1 MDPAVNSGGFL
12 PGKIAGAMTDNSI
25 ENRANGATQ
34 SYEFNEVA
42 VIGAGAWG
50 TALAIA
56 AARAGRNVHLW
67 AREPDVVDAIRQNGE
82 NTPFL
87 PDRPVPGSVRVSN
100 DMAAAARD
108 ADLVLLVVPSQF
120 LRQIA
125 ATLQPMLPADVPVVI
140 CAKGI
145 ERETGKMMSD
155 IIAEEMPSRPMAA
168 LSGPTFAEEV
178 AADLPSAVAVASACA
193 GNGDAE
199 GSLAAQVAL
208 ALGTATF
215 RPYVSDDVPGV
226 EVGGAV
232 KNVLAIAC
240 GIAAGLGFRSNT
252 RAALITRGLEE
263 MKSLAEALGGRRE
276 TVTGLAG
283 IGDLM
288 LTCSSEQSRN
298 MSFGLALGRGKS
310 RAEILDGKAQV
321 VEGVVNAVAVTDLAR
336 RLGVEMPI
344 CEAVRAVLE
353 DGADIPEALATLL
366 GRPLRAEPK
375 ALDLEL
381 PHPAADDIE
390 ASIEALTQ

>member
-1 MDPAVNSGGFL
+1 
-12 PGKIAGAMTDNSI
+12 MTADRS
-25 ENRANGATQ
+25 EKRANGATRRF
-34 SYEFNEVA
+34 EFSDVA

-50 TALAIA
+50 TALAIN
-56 AARAGRNVHLW
+56 AARAGRHVRLW
-67 AREPDVVDAIRQNGE
+67 AREPEVVEAIRQNGE

-87 PDRPVPGSVRVSN
+87 PDRPVPAAVVASN
-100 DMAAAARD
+100 DMAAIVRD
-108 ADLVLLVVPSQF
+108 ADLALLVVPSQF
-120 LRQIA
+120 IRAIA
-125 ATLQPMLPADVPVVI
+125 ATLEPLLPPGVPVVI

-145 ERETGKMMSD
+145 ERGTGRMMSD
-155 IIAEEMPSRPMAA
+155 IIAEEMPGRPLAA

-178 AADLPSAVAVASACA
+178 AADLPTAVAVASACA

-199 GSLAAQVAL
+199 RSLAARVAL

-215 RPYVSDDVPGV
+215 RPYISDDVPGV
-226 EVGGAV
+226 EAGGAV

-240 GIAAGLGFRSNT
+240 GIAAGMGFRSNT

-263 MKSLAEALGGRRE
+263 MKCLAEALGGRRE

-283 IGDLM
+283 IGDLL

-298 MSFGLALGRGKS
+298 MSFGLALGCGKS

-336 RLGVEMPI
+336 RLGIEMPI

-353 DGADIPEALATLL
+353 DGVDITEALAALL

-375 ALDLEL
+375 ALDVTL
-381 PHPAADDIE
+381 PHPASDDID
-390 ASIEALTQ
+390 ARIGALTR

>member
-1 MDPAVNSGGFL
+1 MAADRSE
-12 PGKIAGAMTDNSI
+12 K
-25 ENRANGATQ
+25 RAYGATRGF
-34 SYEFNEVA
+34 EFTDVA

-50 TALAIA
+50 TALAIN
-56 AARAGRNVHLW
+56 AARAGRRVRLW
-67 AREPDVVDAIRQNGE
+67 AREPEVVATIRHNGE

-87 PDRPVPGSVRVSN
+87 PDRPVPAAIAVSN
-100 DMAAAARD
+100 DMAATVRD
-108 ADLVLLVVPSQF
+108 AHLVLLVVPSQF
-120 LRQIA
+120 IRQIA
-125 ATLQPMLPADVPVVI
+125 ARLEQLLPSGVPVVI

-145 ERETGKMMSD
+145 ERDSGKMMSD
-155 IIAEEMPSRPMAA
+155 IIAEEMPDRPLAA

-178 AADLPSAVAVASACA
+178 AADLPTAVAVASACA
-193 GNGDAE
+193 GEGGAE
-199 GSLAAQVAL
+199 SSLAAHVAL

-215 RPYVSDDVPGV
+215 RPYVSDDVAGV

-240 GIAAGLGFRSNT
+240 GIATGMGFRSNT

-263 MKSLAEALGGRRE
+263 MKCLAEALGGRRE

-298 MSFGLALGRGKS
+298 MSFGLALGRGRS

-336 RLGVEMPI
+336 RLGIEMPI
-344 CEAVRAVLE
+344 CEAVRTVLE
-353 DGADIPEALATLL
+353 DGADITESLAALL
-366 GRPLRAEPK
+366 GRPLRAEPR
-375 ALDLEL
+375 AIDLAL
-381 PHPAADDIE
+381 PHPASDDIE
-390 ASIEALTQ
+390 ARVEALTR

>member
-1 MDPAVNSGGFL
+1 
-12 PGKIAGAMTDNSI
+12 MT
-25 ENRANGATQ
+25 ENRTEKRANGATQ
-34 SYEFNEVA
+34 SYEFNDIA

-50 TALAIA
+50 TALAIS
-56 AARAGRNVHLW
+56 AARAGRKVHLW
-67 AREPDVVDAIRQNGE
+67 AREPEVVEAIRAAGE

-87 PDRPVPGSVRVSN
+87 PDRPVPETVSVSN
-100 DMAAAARD
+100 DMAASVRD
-108 ADLVLLVVPSQF
+108 AELVLLVVPSQF

-125 ATLQPMLPADVPVVI
+125 ARLEPMLTPGVPVVI

-145 ERETGKMMSD
+145 ERDTGKMMSD
-155 IIAEEMPSRPMAA
+155 IVAEEMPDRPLAA

-178 AADLPSAVAVASACA
+178 AADLPTAVAVASACA
-193 GNGDAE
+193 GDGDAE
-199 GSLAAQVAL
+199 RSLAARVAL

-226 EVGGAV
+226 EAGGAV

-240 GIAAGLGFRSNT
+240 GIATGLGFRSNT

-298 MSFGLALGRGKS
+298 MSFGLALGRGRS

-353 DGADIPEALATLL
+353 DGADIADALAALL

-375 ALDLEL
+375 AIDLEL
-381 PHPAADDIE
+381 PHPASDDIE
-390 ASIEALTQ
+390 SSIEALTQ

>member
-1 MDPAVNSGGFL
+1 
-12 PGKIAGAMTDNSI
+12 MTADRS
-25 ENRANGATQ
+25 EKRANGATERFAF
-34 SYEFNEVA
+34 SEIA
-42 VIGAGAWG
+42 VVGAGAWG
-50 TALAIA
+50 TALAIN
-56 AARAGRNVHLW
+56 AARAGRAVRLW
-67 AREPDVVDAIRQNGE
+67 AREPEVVEAIRQSGE

-87 PDRPVPGSVRVSN
+87 PDRPVPASVAVSD
-100 DMAAAARD
+100 DMAAVVHD
-108 ADLVLLVVPSQF
+108 AGIVLLVVPSQF
-120 LRQIA
+120 IRGIA
-125 ATLQPMLPADVPVVI
+125 AALEPLLPPGVPVVI

-145 ERETGKMMSD
+145 ERESGKMMSD
-155 IIAEEMPSRPMAA
+155 IIAEEMPGRPLAA

-178 AADLPSAVAVASACA
+178 AADLPTAVAVASACA

-199 GSLAAQVAL
+199 RSLAARVAL

-226 EVGGAV
+226 EAGGAV

-240 GIAAGLGFRSNT
+240 GIATGMGFRSNT

-263 MKSLAEALGGRRE
+263 MKCLAEALGGRRE

-310 RAEILDGKAQV
+310 CAEILSGKAQV

-336 RLGVEMPI
+336 RLGIEMPI

-353 DGADIPEALATLL
+353 DGVDITDALAALL
-366 GRPLRAEPK
+366 GRPLRAEPR
-375 ALDLEL
+375 ALDLTL
-381 PHPAADDIE
+381 PHPASDDIE
-390 ASIEALTQ
+390 ARIEALTQ